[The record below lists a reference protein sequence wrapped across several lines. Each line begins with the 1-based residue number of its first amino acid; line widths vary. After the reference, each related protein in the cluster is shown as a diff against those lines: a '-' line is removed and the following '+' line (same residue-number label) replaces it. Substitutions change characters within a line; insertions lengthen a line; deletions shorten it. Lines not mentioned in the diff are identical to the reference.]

1 MTTMITQDK
10 PSLNNT
16 LAEETFIDPM
26 ERTLENIIGYQN
38 NRKQLLTQDLI
49 TIIEYD
55 GLSKILTSN
64 NLIFTE
70 KQKSINIYCIIRNT
84 SIKELDFSYICSNNV
99 IKKFQVFIMH
109 KESQIPQINGTDNIA
124 VNIINYNDLLY

>member
-1 MTTMITQDK
+1 MITQDK

-16 LAEETFIDPM
+16 LAEEKFIDQM
-26 ERTLENIIGYQN
+26 ERTLDNIIGYQN
-38 NRKQLLTQDLI
+38 NHKQLLTQDLI

-70 KQKSINIYCIIRNT
+70 KQKSIYVYCIIRN
-84 SIKELDFSYICSNNV
+84 SEIDELDFSHICSNNV
-99 IKKFQVFIMH
+99 VKKFQVFIMH
-109 KESQIPQINGTDNIA
+109 KEQKVPQINGTDNIT
-124 VNIINYNDLLY
+124 VNIITYNDLLY